1 MIKDVCERRLSGKES
16 GGEKA
21 RMQEENQKHVV
32 YKGQKVIVNLTSR
45 LQTG

>member
-32 YKGQKVIVNLTSR
+32 YKGHQDYRQVKYTAD
-45 LQTG
+45 